1 MEIINIYIL
10 PAKFVKQLDDG
21 KYCIKVLNDNI
32 IEERIFDEYS
42 LKGIKNP
49 KYLLIGI
56 LTGKGFM
63 QINFCDAN
71 EFKKLFIKK
80 YGLLLKE

>member
-1 MEIINIYIL
+1 MEIINLYIL
-10 PAKFVKQLDDG
+10 PAKFINKLDDG
-21 KYCIKVLNDNI
+21 KYLIKVLNDCI

-56 LTGKGFM
+56 ITGKGFM
-63 QINFCDAN
+63 QVNFCDAN
-71 EFKKLFIKK
+71 EFEKLFIKK
-80 YGLLLKE
+80 YNLLLKE